1 MELGSVQSRVLIV
14 DDNSDFTLMLRKL
27 FEKSDCLVCI
37 AGDGVA
43 AMVSYRE
50 FQPDVVLLDL
60 GLPKL
65 DGYEV
70 CRKIRQ
76 EKGSEAVLIAILSG
90 YGREQDKMKSI
101 EAGAN
106 FHFVKPTNHQ
116 SLLGLLAYVNPSGL
130 E

>member
-1 MELGSVQSRVLIV
+1 MQSRVLIV
-14 DDNSDFTLMLRKL
+14 DDSHDLAVMLRKL
-27 FEKSDCLVCI
+27 FETSGCLVRI
-37 AGDGVA
+37 AGDGTA
-43 AMVSYRE
+43 ALDSYRE
-50 FQPDVVLLDL
+50 FQPDIVLLDL
-60 GLPKL
+60 ALPKL

-70 CRKIRQ
+70 CRRIRR
-76 EKGSEAVLIAILSG
+76 EAGSEAVLIAILSG
-90 YGREQDKMKSI
+90 YGREQDKLKSI